1 MKIKSKFS
9 SNDAIIR
16 TCKRFNKRSHTMKE
30 YMNVINNA
38 EAFYKACAS
47 EGKNVFVFSA
57 NWCPDCR
64 FLEGFFEDVVKEY
77 TAKGFTFYYVDRDQC
92 MDLCVDLMIMG
103 IPSFVIYLNGK
114 ESNRFVSK
122 QRKTREEIEQFL
134 NQVNQ

>member
-1 MKIKSKFS
+1 
-9 SNDAIIR
+9 
-16 TCKRFNKRSHTMKE
+16 MKE

-38 EAFYKACAS
+38 E
-47 EGKNVFVFSA
+47 A

-92 MDLCVDLMIMG
+92 MDVCVDLMIMG